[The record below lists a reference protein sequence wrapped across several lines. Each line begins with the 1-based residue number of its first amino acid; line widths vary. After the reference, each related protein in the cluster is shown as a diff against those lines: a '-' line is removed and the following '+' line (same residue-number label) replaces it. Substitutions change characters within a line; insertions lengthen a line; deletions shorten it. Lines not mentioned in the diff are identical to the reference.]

1 MGWPEILLIFAV
13 LLLVM
18 GPSKLPEMAKAL
30 GTAVREFQRATTT
43 MEQETRKLE
52 TQLTA
57 ATNSLPPLTQPTLTA
72 PASPAP
78 VRATAPAPAQTS
90 AVETPVSPEEDR
102 KGKLSEIAKTLSIDS
117 EGKTEEQLRA
127 EIMKAL
133 DGQSKKE
140 A

>member
-30 GTAVREFQRATTT
+30 GTAIREFQRATTT

-57 ATNSLPPLTQPTLTA
+57 ATNTLPPLAQPGLVAPTTTPEQVIA
-72 PASPAP
+72 PATPAAP
-78 VRATAPAPAQTS
+78 ETAISVPPAND
-90 AVETPVSPEEDR
+90 DR
-102 KGKLSEIAKTLSIDS
+102 KERLNEIAKTLSIDS
-117 EGKTEEQLRA
+117 EGKTEEQLRT
-127 EIMKAL
+127 EIMDAL
-133 DGQSKKE
+133 DGQTKKE